1 MEKFRSIV
9 QELIGLQLTRE
20 QVHLF
25 SLYEAELLD
34 WNARFNLTAI
44 RDQEGIRIKHFL
56 DSLTCLLAMDSRK
69 PPESLVDIGTGA
81 GFPGIPIKI
90 VHPRLRLTLVESV
103 HKKANFCQHIAD
115 QLKLDNVTILSERA
129 EEVGQDTVHK
139 QAYDIAVARAV
150 ASMPTLVEYL
160 LPLVRL
166 GGTVIMQKGESAHAE
181 VHSAQKAI
189 EILGGRL
196 RKVIPVLLP
205 GVVEERFLVVIDKV
219 AITSDHYP
227 RKTGLPAKQPL
238 V

>member
-9 QELIGLQLTRE
+9 QELIGLHLTRE

-166 GGTVIMQKGESAHAE
+166 GGTVSC
-181 VHSAQKAI
+181 
-189 EILGGRL
+189 
-196 RKVIPVLLP
+196 RKVN
-205 GVVEERFLVVIDKV
+205 
-219 AITSDHYP
+219 
-227 RKTGLPAKQPL
+227 QPTQKYTQPKRRSKFWAAAS
-238 V
+238 VR